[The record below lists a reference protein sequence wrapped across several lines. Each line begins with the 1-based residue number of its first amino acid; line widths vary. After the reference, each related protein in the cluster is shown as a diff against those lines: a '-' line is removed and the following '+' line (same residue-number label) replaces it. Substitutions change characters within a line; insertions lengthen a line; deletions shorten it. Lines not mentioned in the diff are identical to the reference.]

1 MQTTQKPKVFVMF
14 KKEKNKD
21 LHYSIN
27 GFLSAA
33 DIQKAADE
41 ILLEYGKD
49 AKMPGFR
56 PGHVPLNVLRQK
68 YNATAFGE
76 AIDKI
81 MNKDLND
88 FVTEKKLRL
97 AGSPKADV
105 AKWEIGQDLEYTL
118 EFDILPTLPSI
129 DLEKY
134 TLTKKI
140 ATVPESEVK
149 KSLENLQKSRSV
161 AEKQEAGY
169 KAVNGDVAV
178 IDFTGF
184 LGKEAFE
191 GGAAKNHN
199 LILGSGSFIPGFEDQ
214 IIGHKVGDKFDV
226 NVKFPKEYHAE
237 NLAGKDAKFEVE
249 IHELRHHKL
258 AEMNDELAK
267 SVGQES
273 VAALT
278 EHIRK
283 ILNEQYEEASKH
295 EMRDELLELLA
306 DKVKLDL
313 PETLVNQEFNMAKSE
328 FDSHAGHEHAKD
340 AKFDEKKELKDAE
353 RRVKLGLIL
362 AEWGTANKVEVT
374 REDLQKA
381 IWEEASRYPDP
392 QQVFEFYNKNQNAL
406 SMLRGMLFERK
417 ALDAMISQV
426 KTKDKTVKPEELFK
440 QAEPK

>member
-1 MQTTQKPKVFVMF
+1 MF

-21 LHYSIN
+21 LHYSVS
-27 GFLSAA
+27 GFFSA
-33 DIQKAADE
+33 DEIQKAADE
-41 ILLEYGKD
+41 ILLEYGKE

-56 PGHVPLNVLRQK
+56 PGHIPLNVLRQK

-76 AIDKI
+76 AVDKM

-97 AGSPKADV
+97 AGAPKADV
-105 AKWEIGQDLEYTL
+105 AKWEIGSDLEYSL
-118 EFDILPTLPSI
+118 EFDILPTLPNI

-134 TLTKKI
+134 TITKKV
-140 ATVPESEVK
+140 AEVPESEVK

-178 IDFTGF
+178 IDFKGF
-184 LGKEAFE
+184 VGAEPFE
-191 GGAAKNHN
+191 GGEAKKHH
-199 LILGSGSFIPGFEDQ
+199 LILGSGAFIPGFEDQ

-226 NVKFPKEYHAE
+226 NVKFPKEYHSE

-267 SVGQES
+267 AVGQES
-273 VAALT
+273 VASLT
-278 EHIRK
+278 EHVRK
-283 ILNEQYEEASKH
+283 ILNEQYVEVSKR
-295 EMRDELLELLA
+295 EMRDELLELLS

-313 PETLVNQEFNMAKSE
+313 PETLVEQEFNMAKSE
-328 FDSHAGHEHAKD
+328 FESHAGHAHAKD
-340 AKFDEKKELKDAE
+340 AKFDEKKERKDAE
-353 RRVKLGLIL
+353 KRVKLGLIL
-362 AEWGTANKVEVT
+362 AEWGTANKVEVS

-381 IWEEASRYPDP
+381 IWDESARYPDP
-392 QQVFEFYNKNQNAL
+392 NQVFEYYNKNQNAL

-417 ALDAMISQV
+417 ALDTMIAKV
-426 KTKDKTVKPEELFK
+426 KTKEKSVKADELFK
-440 QAEPK
+440 QAEAK